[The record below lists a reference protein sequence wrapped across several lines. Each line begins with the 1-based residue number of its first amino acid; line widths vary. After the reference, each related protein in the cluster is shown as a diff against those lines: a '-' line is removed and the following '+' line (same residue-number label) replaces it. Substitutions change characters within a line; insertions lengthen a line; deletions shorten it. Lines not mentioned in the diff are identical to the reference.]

1 MVVLELESSRSSRT
15 GRETGDC
22 VDVPNPGPQGRYRSV
37 SASPMAEAETTSSYL
52 RWDLGPWPVRERLGA
67 LKVRVQSG
75 TGHPTRR

>member
-15 GRETGDC
+15 GLETADC
-22 VDVPNPGPQGRYRSV
+22 VDVPNPGLQGRYRSV

-52 RWDLGPWPVRERLGA
+52 RWDLGPWPVRERLWA

>member
-1 MVVLELESSRSSRT
+1 MVVLELESSRLSRT
-15 GRETGDC
+15 DLEIGDC
-22 VDVPNPGPQGRYRSV
+22 VDVPNPGLKGRYRNVRAPSMV
-37 SASPMAEAETTSSYL
+37 DAETTSSCL